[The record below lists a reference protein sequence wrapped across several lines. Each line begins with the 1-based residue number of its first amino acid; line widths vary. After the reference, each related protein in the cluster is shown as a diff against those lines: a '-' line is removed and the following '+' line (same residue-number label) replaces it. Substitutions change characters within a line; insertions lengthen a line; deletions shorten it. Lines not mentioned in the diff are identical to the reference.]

1 VMRISRRRFS
11 QLLESEPKVSLA
23 IMRELAARVRRLEGV
38 AHQ

>member
-1 VMRISRRRFS
+1 MRIAQRRFS